1 MLELGQLFSFGLG
14 MLRLWHSSRNK
25 SHFEFLDAKPV
36 QFPPIIKENW
46 EGRIVGH
53 KERILRRA
61 RVAKLTRTMLWVIL
75 LSKCAVS
82 YHM

>member
-1 MLELGQLFSFGLG
+1 
-14 MLRLWHSSRNK
+14 
-25 SHFEFLDAKPV
+25 LDAKPV